1 MAGLGTYEVHLQSLN
16 GNLDGR
22 KKEARILKSTRKELI
37 ALIGRKPNA
46 GELALVEQIAWLQL
60 RLSTMNQHLIEGN
73 YTHFEANVYN
83 AHVNSLARCL
93 SRLGV
98 VGKLDKA
105 KPATASLAD
114 IMARHA

>member
-1 MAGLGTYEVHLQSLN
+1 MAALGTYEVHLQSLN
-16 GNLDGR
+16 GKLDGR
-22 KKEARILKSTRKELI
+22 KKEARILKATRKEL
-37 ALIGRKPNA
+37 LGLLGHKPNGA
-46 GELALVEQIAWLQL
+46 ELALVEQIAWLQL
-60 RLSTMNQHLIEGN
+60 RLSTMNQRLVEGS
-73 YTHFEANVYN
+73 YTHFDANVYN

-98 VGKLDKA
+98 VGKLEKA